1 MEVINH
7 SARFLKGSATNSIP
21 AVPIHVTHEED
32 EPDMASDEEEFVVDN
47 GHFTSEGIFSFGDT
61 FITAGTRDGA
71 GLFVHRRH
79 RGNGL
84 SSNINFMN
92 KKFLLTIFQLL
103 DQQPFGRSRNPP
115 AAPEATTHPL
125 LLDTSAM
132 NRTSASQ
139 SRGMRHGQRIFGNGP
154 PHLFQTIDEMLGAGS
169 MQMLQQII
177 SHDNGGETFRIEV
190 PAGALLQHGR
200 RFLAPNR
207 AERVPRPQGHKQG
220 REFDPLLTLQRWA
233 EEMKILHGDFVTER
247 VGKLAN
253 HVALAL
259 LPAALDTLKQCK
271 IREEEEAKQKAEEA
285 AKVEALDSVSV
296 SEGGLDVTGQAQPT
310 AVEQSETVDI
320 PVETSN
326 TAPVE
331 PQQVPRDTTME
342 EATPVEGDA
351 EMADAPAVSRPPTPP
366 TPPVAG
372 TSTDD
377 SPIEIPA
384 QSTSTPPERVTV
396 MIHGS
401 AVDITDTGID
411 PTFLE
416 ALPDDMREEV
426 LNQHVR
432 DQQAARIERPPDS
445 QISSEFLDAL
455 PPEIRAEIIQ
465 QEAMERARRRTE
477 ETARPTREAAE
488 IDPASFIASLDPSL
502 RQAVLLEQD
511 EGFIQ
516 SLPSHMIAEAG
527 AYRDELNSGRPI
539 VSRNPIRNAPA
550 ATQVRKYAPQ
560 HDAILL
566 LDRPS
571 VAILVRLLF
580 FPQVLKKTL
589 LFKVLVN
596 LCENSKTRMELFNIL
611 LSILQEGTADLA
623 AVDKSFA
630 QLSVRNRETKPQ
642 TPKSAGKQ
650 KVSND
655 YFSSLSLPAS
665 QVETVPD
672 LIAQRCLEALTYI
685 VSANELSSLFFLTEH
700 DLPAGL
706 RKTVTKKGKGKD
718 KQISQTHYPLVL
730 LLNLLD
736 RQGLLRTP
744 AILESVVGLLA
755 TITRP
760 LTTLKDPKGP
770 KTEPTSSSQLQEAPE
785 DTRAVMD
792 DNAVNTPAPTSIV
805 QPPRTFI
812 FINFFP

>member
-1 MEVINH
+1 
-7 SARFLKGSATNSIP
+7 
-21 AVPIHVTHEED
+21 
-32 EPDMASDEEEFVVDN
+32 
-47 GHFTSEGIFSFGDT
+47 
-61 FITAGTRDGA
+61 
-71 GLFVHRRH
+71 
-79 RGNGL
+79 
-84 SSNINFMN
+84 
-92 KKFLLTIFQLL
+92 
-103 DQQPFGRSRNPP
+103 
-115 AAPEATTHPL
+115 
-125 LLDTSAM
+125 M
-132 NRTSASQ
+132 NRTGAGQ
-139 SRGMRHGQRIFGNGP
+139 NRGIRHGQRIFGNGA

-190 PAGALLQHGR
+190 PAGALLQHSR
-200 RFLAPNR
+200 RLLASNR

-259 LPAALDTLKQCK
+259 LPAALDALKQSK
-271 IREEEEAKQKAEEA
+271 IKEEEEAKQKAEEA
-285 AKVEALDSVSV
+285 AKVEALNSVSDGPGAT
-296 SEGGLDVTGQAQPT
+296 EQAQQQP
-310 AVEQSETVDI
+310 ALVEQSENVDI
-320 PVETSN
+320 PAETLI
-326 TAPVE
+326 TAPLE
-331 PQQVPRDTTME
+331 PQQVPRDATME
-342 EATPVEGDA
+342 EAVPVEVDA
-351 EMADAPAVSRPPTPP
+351 EMVDAPAISRPP

-377 SPIEIPA
+377 SPNEIPA
-384 QSTSTPPERVTV
+384 QSTSTSYADPPERVTV

-539 VSRNPIRNAPA
+539 VSRNAIRTAPA
-550 ATQVRKYAPQ
+550 ATQVRKYAAQ

-596 LCENSKTRMELFNIL
+596 LCENSKTRTELFNIL

-623 AVDKSFA
+623 AVDKSFS
-630 QLSVRNRETKPQ
+630 QLSVRNREAKPQ

-706 RKTVTKKGKGKD
+706 RKTITKKGKGKE

-755 TITRP
+755 TVTRP
-760 LTTLKDPKGP
+760 LTTLRDPKP
-770 KTEPTSSSQLQEAPE
+770 NTEPTSSSPLQDAPE

-792 DNAVNTPAPTSIV
+792 DNAVNTPAPTSIPPPV

-812 FINFFP
+812 FIILSINCC

>member
-1 MEVINH
+1 M
-7 SARFLKGSATNSIP
+7 P
-21 AVPIHVTHEED
+21 AVPIQVTHEED

-47 GHFTSEGIFSFGDT
+47 GHFTGEGIFSFGDT
-61 FITAGTRDGA
+61 FITAGTRDGP

-84 SSNINFMN
+84 SNDIDFMN
-92 KKFLLTIFQLL
+92 KKLLLTVCQLL
-103 DQQPFGRSRNPP
+103 DPQPFGRSRNPP

-132 NRTSASQ
+132 NRTTTSQ

-154 PHLFQTIDEMLGAGS
+154 PHLFQTIDEMLSAGS

-200 RFLAPNR
+200 RLLSSNR

-259 LPAALDTLKQCK
+259 FPAALDALKQSK

-285 AKVEALDSVSV
+285 AKVEALNSV
-296 SEGGLDVTGQAQPT
+296 SEGANGTTGQAQPA
-310 AVEQSETVDI
+310 AVEKSETVEI
-320 PVETSN
+320 LAETSN
-326 TAPVE
+326 TAAPLE
-331 PQQVPRDTTME
+331 PQQVPRDETME
-342 EATPVEGDA
+342 EAEPVEVDA
-351 EMADAPAVSRPPTPP
+351 EMVDAPAISRPPTPP
-366 TPPVAG
+366 VA
-372 TSTDD
+372 TDD

-384 QSTSTPPERVTV
+384 SASTTNPPERVTV

-401 AVDITDTGID
+401 PVDITDTGID

-432 DQQAARIERPPDS
+432 DQQAARVERPPDS

-477 ETARPTREAAE
+477 ETTRPTRAAAD

-539 VSRNPIRNAPA
+539 VSRNQMRTAPV
-550 ATQVRKYAPQ
+550 ATQVRKYPPQ

-596 LCENSKTRMELFNIL
+596 LCENSKTRTELFNIL

-630 QLSVRNRETKPQ
+630 QLSVRNREIKPQ

-665 QVETVPD
+665 QAETVPD

-706 RKTVTKKGKGKD
+706 RKTTAKKGKGKE
-718 KQISQTHYPLVL
+718 KQVSQTHYPLVL

-755 TITRP
+755 TVTRP
-760 LTTLKDPKGP
+760 LTTLRDPKVP
-770 KTEPTSSSQLQEAPE
+770 NPEPASSSQLQEASE
-785 DTRAVMD
+785 DTSIVLD
-792 DNAVNTPAPTSIV
+792 DDAVNTPAPTSIPPTV
-805 QPPRTFI
+805 QPPRMFI
-812 FINFFP
+812 FITFSIDC